1 MLRLKKLSRLALR
14 PTCMLPRPMLLTH
27 RPARPLN
34 TSSSDPYTVLGLER
48 NCSENDLREA
58 YLFLSR
64 AHHPDNPKNK
74 DDPNSAKQKFIA
86 VQEAYR
92 ELLNHKQVMGKGFGD
107 GQEHAIFYDTYTDQ
121 KIKYHFKTSAMTVK
135 DITHEQVPDELSFAQ
150 LGLGLVFFAR
160 LFSRAFQS

>member
-107 GQEHAIFYDTYTDQ
+107 GQEHAQ
-121 KIKYHFKTSAMTVK
+121 PPVGLPPGLAR
-135 DITHEQVPDELSFAQ
+135 VPRRRPLLLHQ
-150 LGLGLVFFAR
+150 HHAR
-160 LFSRAFQS
+160 AARSD